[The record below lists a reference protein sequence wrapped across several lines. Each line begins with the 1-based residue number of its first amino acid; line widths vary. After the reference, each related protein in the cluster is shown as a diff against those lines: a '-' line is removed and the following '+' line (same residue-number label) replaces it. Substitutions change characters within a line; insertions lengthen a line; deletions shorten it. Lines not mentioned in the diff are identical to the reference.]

1 MRIDEEQNRRDK
13 NGFWLHVESKVK
25 VKSRQLEIVIWL
37 TNLRPT
43 VYSFYV
49 PLSIKAPLQS
59 YFKLHGKEGSR
70 KKDLRSLMRIE
81 IGTSRAEGHALSN
94 YANPSS
100 TPSCNVKPGDH
111 LMATTASTTTTLFF
125 IIVVIST
132 NIIITLYFRETV
144 VTTSRIIRL
153 KNHLYNNRINNTISE
168 VMLTKYIWPI
178 LCFILLYT
186 EKGKSKY
193 WLFFREQNET
203 LLVVFLLQAN
213 YILKKITDSKIR
225 TSKRW
230 FLSSLIILVTIHYLV
245 NAIFDCK
252 QSNPPFGE

>member
-1 MRIDEEQNRRDK
+1 M
-13 NGFWLHVESKVK
+13 
-25 VKSRQLEIVIWL
+25 
-37 TNLRPT
+37 
-43 VYSFYV
+43 YSFYV

-59 YFKLHGKEGSR
+59 YFKLHGKARSR
-70 KKDLRSLMRIE
+70 KKDLRALMRIE

-125 IIVVIST
+125 ITVVIST

-153 KNHLYNNRINNTISE
+153 MNHLYNNRINNTISE
-168 VMLTKYIWPI
+168 VMLTKSIWPI

-186 EKGKSKY
+186 EKGKSNY
-193 WLFFREQNET
+193 FFFVNKMRT
-203 LLVVFLLQAN
+203 YLSFFLLQTN
-213 YILKKITDSKIR
+213 YILKKLPIVR
-225 TSKRW
+225 
-230 FLSSLIILVTIHYLV
+230 
-245 NAIFDCK
+245 
-252 QSNPPFGE
+252 

>member
-13 NGFWLHVESKVK
+13 NGFWRHVESMVK

-43 VYSFYV
+43 VRSFYV

-70 KKDLRSLMRIE
+70 KKDLRSLMGIE

-100 TPSCNVKPGDH
+100 TPSCNVKPDDH

-125 IIVVIST
+125 IIVVIIT

-153 KNHLYNNRINNTISE
+153 MNHLYNNRISNTISE

-186 EKGKSKY
+186 EKGKSNY
-193 WLFFREQNET
+193 RPFFREQNEN
-203 LLVVFLLQAN
+203 LLVVFFIAGKL
-213 YILKKITDSKIR
+213 YFKKKYR
-225 TSKRW
+225 
-230 FLSSLIILVTIHYLV
+230 
-245 NAIFDCK
+245 
-252 QSNPPFGE
+252 Q

>member
-1 MRIDEEQNRRDK
+1 M
-13 NGFWLHVESKVK
+13 G
-25 VKSRQLEIVIWL
+25 
-37 TNLRPT
+37 
-43 VYSFYV
+43 SFYV

-70 KKDLRSLMRIE
+70 KKDLRSLMGIE

-125 IIVVIST
+125 IIVVIIT

-153 KNHLYNNRINNTISE
+153 MSHLYNNRINNTISE

-186 EKGKSKY
+186 EKGKSNY
-193 WLFFREQNET
+193 RLFFREQNEN
-203 LLVVFLLQAN
+203 LLVVFFYCRQ
-213 YILKKITDSKIR
+213 
-225 TSKRW
+225 
-230 FLSSLIILVTIHYLV
+230 TIFYNL
-245 NAIFDCK
+245 NDR
-252 QSNPPFGE
+252 Q

>member
-37 TNLRPT
+37 KNLRPT
-43 VYSFYV
+43 VGSFYV

-70 KKDLRSLMRIE
+70 KKDSRSLMGIE
-81 IGTSRAEGHALSN
+81 IGTSRAEGQALSN

-125 IIVVIST
+125 ITVVIIT

-153 KNHLYNNRINNTISE
+153 MNHLYNNRINNTISE
-168 VMLTKYIWPI
+168 VMITK
-178 LCFILLYT
+178 LHLADTLLHLVIHW
-186 EKGKSKY
+186 KGKIE
-193 WLFFREQNET
+193 LPTFFWWTKWELTCRF
-203 LLVVFLLQAN
+203 FLLQAN
-213 YILKKITDSKIR
+213 YI
-225 TSKRW
+225 
-230 FLSSLIILVTIHYLV
+230 
-245 NAIFDCK
+245 
-252 QSNPPFGE
+252 

>member
-1 MRIDEEQNRRDK
+1 M
-13 NGFWLHVESKVK
+13 G
-25 VKSRQLEIVIWL
+25 
-37 TNLRPT
+37 
-43 VYSFYV
+43 SFYV

-70 KKDLRSLMRIE
+70 KKDSRSLMGIE
-81 IGTSRAEGHALSN
+81 IGTSRAEGQALSN

-125 IIVVIST
+125 ITVVIIT

-153 KNHLYNNRINNTISE
+153 MNHLYNNRINNTISE

-186 EKGKSKY
+186 EKGKSNY
-193 WLFFREQNET
+193 RLFFGEQNEN
-203 LLVVFLLQAN
+203 LLVVFFYCRQT
-213 YILKKITDSKIR
+213 IFKKKLPTVR
-225 TSKRW
+225 
-230 FLSSLIILVTIHYLV
+230 
-245 NAIFDCK
+245 
-252 QSNPPFGE
+252 

>member
-13 NGFWLHVESKVK
+13 NGFWRHVESMVK

-43 VYSFYV
+43 VCSFYV

-70 KKDLRSLMRIE
+70 KKDLRSLMGIE

-125 IIVVIST
+125 IIVVIIT

-153 KNHLYNNRINNTISE
+153 MNHLYNNRISNTISE

-186 EKGKSKY
+186 EKGKSNY
-193 WLFFREQNET
+193 RLFFREQNEN
-203 LLVVFLLQAN
+203 LLVVFFIAGKL
-213 YILKKITDSKIR
+213 YFKKKYR
-225 TSKRW
+225 
-230 FLSSLIILVTIHYLV
+230 
-245 NAIFDCK
+245 
-252 QSNPPFGE
+252 Q

>member
-1 MRIDEEQNRRDK
+1 M
-13 NGFWLHVESKVK
+13 H
-25 VKSRQLEIVIWL
+25 
-37 TNLRPT
+37 
-43 VYSFYV
+43 SFYV

-70 KKDLRSLMRIE
+70 TKDLRSLMGIE

-94 YANPSS
+94 CANSSS

-125 IIVVIST
+125 ITVVIIT

-153 KNHLYNNRINNTISE
+153 MNHFYNNRINNTISE
-168 VMLTKYIWPI
+168 EMITKYIWPI

-186 EKGKSKY
+186 ERENRNTD
-193 WLFFREQNET
+193 FFFVNKMRT
-203 LLVVFLLQAN
+203 YLSFFLLQSN
-213 YILKKITDSKIR
+213 YILKKITDSKIG
-225 TSKRW
+225 TSTR
-230 FLSSLIILVTIHYLV
+230 
-245 NAIFDCK
+245 
-252 QSNPPFGE
+252 